1 MLLARG
7 TVVKG
12 TRTRSGSDEP
22 QSAFTPK
29 RCQIHCSIRVKRAR
43 LGAQSA
49 SLEDQQERTVAVLNL
64 DDCECAVGVDR
75 VPPGA
80 SLWSLATVSIGTGDA
95 AAQVREQ

>member
-1 MLLARG
+1 MPDTLMLLARG

-80 SLWSLATVSIGTGDA
+80 SL
-95 AAQVREQ
+95 